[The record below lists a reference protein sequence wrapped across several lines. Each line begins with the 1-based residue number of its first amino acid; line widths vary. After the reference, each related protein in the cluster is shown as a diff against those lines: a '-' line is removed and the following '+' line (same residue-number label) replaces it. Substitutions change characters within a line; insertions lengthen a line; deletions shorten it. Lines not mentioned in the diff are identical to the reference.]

1 MGLRMANI
9 KKFGSESCGVWDKKN
24 ERERENW
31 SPGKDLKRGEWLD
44 IEDECKETNQWY
56 EVIRRR

>member
-24 ERERENW
+24 ERERERI
-31 SPGKDLKRGEWLD
+31 GVRGR
-44 IEDECKETNQWY
+44 I
-56 EVIRRR
+56 